1 MLRSSCVNS
10 GAQEIGFIY
19 TSLLSVLL
27 LASVTTSVSGVL
39 QGNLGYTAQEEV
51 EQVGVKLQLAIQD
64 LLLAAD
70 EHPGATVQVQL
81 ATASENHGVF
91 YKVIGTATG
100 FKVIS
105 KSPPGGRF
113 EASFPLAPASS
124 VEGEVESAIPYI
136 VADYDWQA
144 GVVRLSSG

>member
-1 MLRSSCVNS
+1 MLRSTCADS

-39 QGNLGYTAQEEV
+39 QGNLENTAQEEV
-51 EQVGVKLQLAIQD
+51 EQVGSRLQLAIQD

-70 EHPGATVQVQL
+70 EYPGATVQVRL
-81 ATASENHGVF
+81 ATASENHGIL
-91 YKVIGTATG
+91 YKVIGTGTG

-105 KSPPGGRF
+105 KAPQGGKF
-113 EASFPLAPASS
+113 VASFPLAPASS
-124 VEGEVESAIPYI
+124 VEGEVDSAIPYI
-136 VADYDWQA
+136 VVDYDGQV

>member
-1 MLRSSCVNS
+1 MLRSSYANS

-39 QGNLGYTAQEEV
+39 QGNLGSTAQEEV

-70 EHPGATVQVQL
+70 EHPGATVQMQL

-91 YKVIGTATG
+91 YKVIGT
-100 FKVIS
+100 
-105 KSPPGGRF
+105 
-113 EASFPLAPASS
+113 
-124 VEGEVESAIPYI
+124 
-136 VADYDWQA
+136 
-144 GVVRLSSG
+144 

>member
-1 MLRSSCVNS
+1 MLRSSYADS
-10 GAQEIGFIY
+10 GAQELGFIY

-39 QGNLGYTAQEEV
+39 QGNSERTAQEEV
-51 EQVGVKLQLAIQD
+51 EQVGVRLQLAIQD

-70 EHPGATVQVQL
+70 EHPGATVQVRL
-81 ATASENHGVF
+81 ATAAEDHGVY
-91 YKVIGTATG
+91 YKVIGTGSG

-105 KSPPGGRF
+105 KSPSGGRF

-124 VEGEVESAIPYI
+124 IEGEVESAIPYI
-136 VADYDWQA
+136 VADYDGQA
-144 GVVRLSSG
+144 GVVRLSGG

>member
-1 MLRSSCVNS
+1 MLRSSRVDS

-39 QGNLGYTAQEEV
+39 QGNLEHTVQEEV

-70 EHPGATVQVQL
+70 DHPDATVQVQL

-91 YKVIGTATG
+91 SKVIGTGTG

-113 EASFPLAPASS
+113 EVSFPLAPASS
-124 VEGEVESAIPYI
+124 VEGEVNSAIPYI
-136 VADYDWQA
+136 VADYDGQA
-144 GVVRLSSG
+144 GVVRLSSR

>member
-1 MLRSSCVNS
+1 M
-10 GAQEIGFIY
+10 
-19 TSLLSVLL
+19 LL
-27 LASVTTSVSGVL
+27 LASITTSVSGVL
-39 QGNLGYTAQEEV
+39 QGNVEHTVQEEM

-70 EHPGATVQVQL
+70 SHPDATVQVQL

-113 EASFPLAPASS
+113 EANFPLAPASS
-124 VEGEVESAIPYI
+124 VEGEVNSAIPYI
-136 VADYDWQA
+136 VADYDGEA